1 MAFDTIVTVP
11 TDGGTFNHHAKNIAF
26 EKIDDT
32 RTLLV
37 YAQVNP
43 VRIFARIITFD
54 GVNTPTY
61 SDAYSVVAP
70 ASFSDSYARENMTR
84 TYLRVGFTDTNRNVA
99 AIFFR
104 SNISGN
110 NPLYHDTSFSGES
123 VAYVICDVDTVAG
136 TVVPRSNPTSMITCY
151 GMAYDV
157 LSPEN
162 SSQFLTILWNYG
174 SNVYRNVVYLSNP
187 ATSTTFN
194 YHANTWYENAPS
206 TMDGGIRADRHAAA
220 AISLNNYAFFSASN
234 SSYDLQYKRFIDYNI
249 YNTGSNTATDFGTNS
264 FNPNG
269 PVKTELFNYD
279 NIDTFAMIYREY
291 RCVMTRY
298 NKVYTLYTQAYS
310 QNYSY
315 DAVREDVLSGL
326 GPDEQVRQC
335 LLLGDGNSS
344 TSKIAFLSRNRTLG
358 GPGRVWIFDTDV
370 ASPPTFSGNPNH
382 SFIIDNFPCDVDNG
396 AEKDNY
402 QGVPQSDVNNQY
414 RNMSW
419 NDVAQWDATNGVIRL
434 IGCVDDGQGNP
445 AIGVR
450 LVSIT

>member
-32 RTLLV
+32 HTLLV

-43 VRIFARIITFD
+43 VRIFARIITFN
-54 GVNTPTY
+54 GANTPTY

-104 SNISGN
+104 NNVSGN
-110 NPLYHDTSFSGES
+110 NPLYHDGCPSGES
-123 VAYVICDVDTVAG
+123 VSYVLCDVDTVAG
-136 TVVPRSNPTSMITCY
+136 TVVPRSNPTPMFSCY
-151 GMAYDV
+151 GMAYDI

-162 SSQFLTILWNYG
+162 VNQHLTILWNY
-174 SNVYRNVVYLSNP
+174 SSYVYRSVVYLSNP

-194 YHANTWYENAPS
+194 YDGNGVREYAAS

-220 AISLNNYAFFSASN
+220 AASSSYYSFFSASN
-234 SSYDLQYKRFIDYNI
+234 SSYNSQYKRFIDYNL
-249 YNTGSNTATDFGTNS
+249 YNVSENSATDFGTNNS
-264 FNPNG
+264 SPSG

-279 NIDTFAMIYREY
+279 NIDTFAMIYSDV

-298 NKVYTLYTQAYS
+298 NKVYTLYTQSYGQNTAY
-310 QNYSY
+310 
-315 DAVREDVLSGL
+315 DTVREDLLSGL
-326 GPDEQVRQC
+326 GTDEQVRQC
-335 LLLGDGNSS
+335 LLLGSGTNS
-344 TSKIAFLSRNRTLG
+344 TSKIAFLSRTRTLG
-358 GPGRVWIFDTDV
+358 GPGRIWIFDTDIN
-370 ASPPTFSGNPNH
+370 SPPSFSGNPNH
-382 SFIIDNFPCDVDNG
+382 SFLIDNFPCDVDNG
-396 AEKDNY
+396 SEYDNY
-402 QGVPQSDVNNQY
+402 RGVPQSDVNNHY

-419 NDVAQWDATNGVIRL
+419 NDAAQWDATNSIIRL